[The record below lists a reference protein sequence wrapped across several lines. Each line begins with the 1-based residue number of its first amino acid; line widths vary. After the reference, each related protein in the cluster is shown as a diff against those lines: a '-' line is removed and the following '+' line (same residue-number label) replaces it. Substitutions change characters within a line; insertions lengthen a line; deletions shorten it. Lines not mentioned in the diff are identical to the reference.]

1 MKGQQGFTLIELLI
15 VISITGL
22 IASFMGSAVYQMFT
36 MTEYGNDKMTAIHD
50 LQNISNWLNRDGQ
63 MASSATGGSQLVL
76 TLPDDSTITYKLAG
90 TELQRSDDSSQITVA
105 RNVSSAAFTVS
116 GRMITLDVTSAPVGR
131 QNASQQGIY
140 FVYLRPSEGD
150 EMPVSGVPTKSISNL
165 QRGRANVRR

>member
-22 IASFMGSAVYQMFT
+22 IASFLGSAVYQMFT

-63 MASSATGGSQLVL
+63 MASAATGGSQLIL
-76 TLPDDSTITYKLAG
+76 TLPDASTITYTLYG

-105 RNVSSAAFTVS
+105 WNITSADFTIS
-116 GRMITLDVTSAPVGR
+116 GRTVTLSITSAPVGR
-131 QNASQQGIY
+131 QDASQQGTY
-140 FVYLRPSEGD
+140 QVYLRPAEGGD
-150 EMPVSGVPTKSISNL
+150 
-165 QRGRANVRR
+165 